1 MPRFWRAGYFGAL
14 DERQLDYSHNILRS
28 ARLLLRLI
36 NDILALATIE
46 AGYMVLETGHIDVF
60 AMLQACCH

>member
-1 MPRFWRAGYFGAL
+1 
-14 DERQLDYSHNILRS
+14 
-28 ARLLLRLI
+28 LLLRLI